1 MKKFYYLVRMTF
13 LEKMAYTKA
22 VWFNTIGT
30 LVSIFS
36 YYFLWKVVFM
46 GENELVGF
54 TMGEMITYVILSKV
68 LSSQFAGGI
77 NMQFAEWVYEGT
89 IGTELLRPVT
99 LFYTLF
105 ARRSGEFAY
114 FILWK
119 GIPVSLISFFILRGV
134 GPAGAGEFLLFLI
147 SVLLALVILFYVEFM
162 VGLASFYTLSMFGMA
177 FTKTAVL
184 SILSGGVVPLAL
196 FPEGVARVFGL
207 LPFAGM
213 VSVPLNI
220 FLGKYGLEECMG
232 YMGLQIFWCI
242 VMGVLAH
249 LLYHMVIRKV
259 IVQGG

>member
-114 FILWK
+114 FME
-119 GIPVSLISFFILRGV
+119 GNSGFFHFFFYTERSRSGRSRGISF
-134 GPAGAGEFLLFLI
+134 
-147 SVLLALVILFYVEFM
+147 
-162 VGLASFYTLSMFGMA
+162 
-177 FTKTAVL
+177 
-184 SILSGGVVPLAL
+184 
-196 FPEGVARVFGL
+196 VF
-207 LPFAGM
+207 
-213 VSVPLNI
+213 N
-220 FLGKYGLEECMG
+220 
-232 YMGLQIFWCI
+232 
-242 VMGVLAH
+242 
-249 LLYHMVIRKV
+249 
-259 IVQGG
+259 

>member
-36 YYFLWKVVFM
+36 YYFLWKIVFM
-46 GENELVGF
+46 RENELVGF

-89 IGTELLRPVT
+89 NGTELLRPVT

-177 FTKTAVL
+177 FTKTAV
-184 SILSGGVVPLAL
+184 
-196 FPEGVARVFGL
+196 
-207 LPFAGM
+207 FAGM

-220 FLGKYGLEECMG
+220 FLGKYRLEECMG

-242 VMGVLAH
+242 IMGAIAH

>member
-1 MKKFYYLVRMTF
+1 MTF

-36 YYFLWKVVFM
+36 YYFLWKIVFM

-119 GIPVSLISFFILRGV
+119 GIPVSFISFFIRSRISKASNWLR
-134 GPAGAGEFLLFLI
+134 
-147 SVLLALVILFYVEFM
+147 VIM
-162 VGLASFYTLSMFGMA
+162 
-177 FTKTAVL
+177 
-184 SILSGGVVPLAL
+184 
-196 FPEGVARVFGL
+196 
-207 LPFAGM
+207 
-213 VSVPLNI
+213 
-220 FLGKYGLEECMG
+220 
-232 YMGLQIFWCI
+232 
-242 VMGVLAH
+242 
-249 LLYHMVIRKV
+249 
-259 IVQGG
+259 

>member
-1 MKKFYYLVRMTF
+1 
-13 LEKMAYTKA
+13 
-22 VWFNTIGT
+22 
-30 LVSIFS
+30 
-36 YYFLWKVVFM
+36 
-46 GENELVGF
+46 
-54 TMGEMITYVILSKV
+54 
-68 LSSQFAGGI
+68 
-77 NMQFAEWVYEGT
+77 MQFAEWVYEGT
-89 IGTELLRPVT
+89 IGTELLRPVDFVLYIICT
-99 LFYTLF
+99 AQWRVCIFYF
-105 ARRSGEFAY
+105 MEGNSGF
-114 FILWK
+114 FH
-119 GIPVSLISFFILRGV
+119 SFFILRGV

-242 VMGVLAH
+242 VMGALAH

>member
-36 YYFLWKVVFM
+36 YYFLWKIVFM

-119 GIPVSLISFFILRGV
+119 GIPVSFISFFILRGV
-134 GPAGAGEFLLFLI
+134 YGWTSFFLYTQYVWHGIYKDGSIVHIIWRGCTI
-147 SVLLALVILFYVEFM
+147 SSISGRSCKGIWTSSICGYGISSVKYFSWEIWIGRMYGIYGTSDILVYCNGSI
-162 VGLASFYTLSMFGMA
+162 SA
-177 FTKTAVL
+177 F
-184 SILSGGVVPLAL
+184 VV
-196 FPEGVARVFGL
+196 
-207 LPFAGM
+207 
-213 VSVPLNI
+213 S
-220 FLGKYGLEECMG
+220 YGDSESDCPRRIEE
-232 YMGLQIFWCI
+232 
-242 VMGVLAH
+242 
-249 LLYHMVIRKV
+249 
-259 IVQGG
+259 

>member
-36 YYFLWKVVFM
+36 YYFLWKIVFM
-46 GENELVGF
+46 RENELVGF

-119 GIPVSLISFFILRGV
+119 GIPVSLISF
-134 GPAGAGEFLLFLI
+134 
-147 SVLLALVILFYVEFM
+147 
-162 VGLASFYTLSMFGMA
+162 
-177 FTKTAVL
+177 
-184 SILSGGVVPLAL
+184 
-196 FPEGVARVFGL
+196 
-207 LPFAGM
+207 
-213 VSVPLNI
+213 
-220 FLGKYGLEECMG
+220 
-232 YMGLQIFWCI
+232 
-242 VMGVLAH
+242 
-249 LLYHMVIRKV
+249 LY
-259 IVQGG
+259 

>member
-1 MKKFYYLVRMTF
+1 MSMKKFYYLVRMTF

-36 YYFLWKVVFM
+36 YYFLWKIVFM
-46 GENELVGF
+46 RENELVGF

-119 GIPVSLISFFILRGV
+119 GIPVSFISFFILRGV

-177 FTKTAVL
+177 FT
-184 SILSGGVVPLAL
+184 
-196 FPEGVARVFGL
+196 
-207 LPFAGM
+207 
-213 VSVPLNI
+213 
-220 FLGKYGLEECMG
+220 
-232 YMGLQIFWCI
+232 
-242 VMGVLAH
+242 
-249 LLYHMVIRKV
+249 
-259 IVQGG
+259 